1 MDTELVTR
9 LRAVIPRLAR
19 VLNDTSTGEDLGTPS
34 WHGNGNPRH
43 FYTGRQ
49 FQIKSVGE

>member
-1 MDTELVTR
+1 
-9 LRAVIPRLAR
+9 
-19 VLNDTSTGEDLGTPS
+19 VLNDTSTGEDLSAPFS
-34 WHGNGNPRH
+34 HGNGNPRH